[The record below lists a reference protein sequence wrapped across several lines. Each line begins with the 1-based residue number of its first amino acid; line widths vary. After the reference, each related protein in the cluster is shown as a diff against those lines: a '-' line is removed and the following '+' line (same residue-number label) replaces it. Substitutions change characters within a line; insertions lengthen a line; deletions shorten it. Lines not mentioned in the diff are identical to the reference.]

1 MFLPFSPEGNCRRY
15 KSTVK
20 SCFCRIWLCC
30 LLAFLVSWGL
40 TACAPTPTP
49 KPPLP
54 EAVLKRVPLSD
65 YPRFQDDLGYTR
77 LSRSISMSLAYL
89 RRLPQDREIDFGD
102 DRYSVAHLI
111 ASLEFFDEIVQEH
124 PTSEMLNRIIADN
137 YLVYRSIGR
146 PVEKD
151 VLFTGYYEPLLQG
164 SSKPS
169 ARFPVPVHSRPT
181 DLVEIDLGA
190 FAPDLKGRNIVGRY
204 TGRSVVPYPTRGGI
218 RQQAGFDRI
227 APPLVWLHDEIDL
240 FILQIQGSGRVEME
254 NGEQFNILY
263 DSSNGQ
269 PYGSIGRLLID
280 QGRIPAD
287 KMSMQAI
294 RTYLLQHPGVAPSI
308 LDHNARYIFFR
319 KAQDGPVGALG
330 QLLTPMRSLA
340 VDRSLMPSAA
350 LAFISVPLPDVDASG
365 TIQQWAAYQGFA
377 LAQDAGS
384 AIKGPGRID
393 VFMGHGLQAETAAS
407 HLKNAGAI
415 YFLVLKPGSVQKKP
429 L

>member
-1 MFLPFSPEGNCRRY
+1 MLLSFFPEGDQRQCQ
-15 KSTVK
+15 STVE
-20 SCFCRIWLCC
+20 SCFCLIWLCL
-30 LLAFLVSWGL
+30 LLAFLFAWGL
-40 TACAPTPTP
+40 TACAPTPKP

-65 YPRFQDDLGYTR
+65 YPRFQDDLGYAR

-111 ASLEFFDEIVQEH
+111 ASLAFFDEIVQEH
-124 PTSEMLNRIIADN
+124 PTFEMLNRIIADN

-169 ARFPVPVHSRPT
+169 ARFPVPVHSRPA

-190 FAPDLKGRNIVGRY
+190 FAPDLKGRSIVGRY
-204 TGRSVVPYPTRGGI
+204 TGRSVVPYPTRSGI
-218 RQQAGFDRI
+218 REQAGFDRI

-240 FILQIQGSGRVEME
+240 FVLQIQGSGRVELE

-263 DSSNGQ
+263 DGSNGH
-269 PYGSIGRLLID
+269 PYASIGRMLID
-280 QGRIPAD
+280 QGKIPAD
-287 KMSMQAI
+287 QMSMQAI
-294 RTYLLQHPGVAPSI
+294 RIYLQKNPQTAQSI
-308 LDHNARYIFFR
+308 LDHNARYIFFK

-340 VDRSLMPSAA
+340 VDRSMMPSAA
-350 LAFISVPLPDVDASG
+350 LAFISMPLPNVDPSG
-365 TIQQWAAYQGFA
+365 VIQGWTAYRGFA

-384 AIKGPGRID
+384 AIKGPGRVD
-393 VFMGHGLQAETAAS
+393 VFMGHGPRAETAAS
-407 HLKNAGAI
+407 HLMHPGTL
-415 YFLVLKPGSVQKKP
+415 YFLVLRPDAAVKGQM
-429 L
+429 